1 MSLKDALTLME
12 GRREAKA
19 MLVAKGGNRLKEKQA
34 SKAPVST
41 RLAP

>member
-19 MLVAKGGNRLKEKQA
+19 MLVAKGNRLKEKQ
-34 SKAPVST
+34 APVST